1 MRSLSEDGR
10 MRVAVTGAT
19 GVIGRAAVR
28 SLVGAGHDVV
38 AMVRDEAGA
47 TAAGALGAR
56 TLSADLFDLDSLVR
70 LYDGCEAAINLATHI
85 PVGYAAALP
94 WSWRVNDRLRTE
106 GVRNVVAAAHRTGV
120 RRVVQES
127 VSFVYADHGEDWIT
141 EQHPIDITP
150 ATEPVAVS
158 ESLVQDYANGPRVGV
173 VLRLGT
179 IVGDD
184 GLTGFQMKAV
194 RHGRPVGLGRP
205 DAWSH
210 VVHTD
215 DLGPA
220 VLAALHAPSGVYN
233 VGAEPVRRRD
243 LVAGYASAAGV
254 APTGYLGPVLR
265 RLAGR
270 RVEPLTRSLRICS
283 EHYSAQTGWAPTRP
297 VFGPDWFDCWRA
309 RAAKQPT

>member
-1 MRSLSEDGR
+1 

-19 GVIGRAAVR
+19 GVIGRAAVG

-38 AMVRDEAGA
+38 GMVRDDAGA
-47 TAAGALGAR
+47 AVVRGLGAQ
-56 TLSADLFDLDSLVR
+56 TMSANLFDLDSLVR
-70 LYDGCEAAINLATHI
+70 LYDGCEVAINLATHI
-85 PVGYAAALP
+85 PVGYSAALP

-106 GVRNVVAAAHRTGV
+106 GVRNVVAAANRAGV

-127 VSFVYADHGEDWIT
+127 VSFVYADHGEDWVT

-158 ESLVQDYANGPRVGV
+158 ESLVQDYATGPRVGV

-184 GLTGFQMKAV
+184 DLTGFQFKAV
-194 RHGRPVGLGRP
+194 SHGHPVGLGRP

-243 LVAGYASAAGV
+243 LVAGYAAAAGV

-270 RVEPLTRSLRICS
+270 RVEPLARSLRICS
-283 EHYSAQTGWAPTRP
+283 EHYSSQTGWAPVRP
-297 VFGPDWFDCWRA
+297 VFGPEWFDCWRA
-309 RAAKQPT
+309 RVAEQTR

>member
-1 MRSLSEDGR
+1 

-19 GVIGRAAVR
+19 GVIGRAAVG
-28 SLVGAGHDVV
+28 SLVAAGHEVV
-38 AMVRDEAGA
+38 AMVRDDHGASVAG
-47 TAAGALGAR
+47 GLGAR
-56 TLSADLFDLDSLVR
+56 TVFADVFDLDSLVR
-70 LYDGCEAAINLATHI
+70 LYDGCEAAINLATRI
-85 PVGYAAALP
+85 PVGYSAAFP

-106 GVRNVVAAAHRTGV
+106 GVRNVVSAAHRAGV
-120 RRVVQES
+120 RRLVQES

-158 ESLVQDYANGPRVGV
+158 ESLVQDYASGPRVGV

-184 GLTGFQMKAV
+184 ELTGFQFKAV
-194 RHGRPVGLGRP
+194 SHGHPVGYGRP

-243 LVAGYASAAGV
+243 LVAGYADAAGV
-254 APTGYLGPVLR
+254 PPTGFVGPVLR

-270 RVEPLTRSLRICS
+270 RVEPLARSLRICS
-283 EHYSAQTGWAPTRP
+283 EHYSSQTGWAPARA
-297 VFGPDWFDCWRA
+297 VFGADWFDCWRA
-309 RAAKQPT
+309 RVREQTR